1 MNDKARYV
9 FDTNVII
16 SAILFEQS
24 KPAQAFNAALDHGEI
39 VLSRAVL
46 KELNEVL
53 AREKFNPYLLLE
65 ERERF
70 VIALL
75 SESIFIDI
83 KESIRVCRDPNDDK
97 FLELAVNGGAA
108 CIISGDEDLLILN
121 PFRNI
126 QILKPEEF
134 LTSLKIKNL

>member
-16 SAILFEQS
+16 SALLFERS
-24 KPAQAFNAALDHGEI
+24 KPAQAFYAALDRGNI
-39 VLSRAVL
+39 LLSQPVL

-53 AREKFNPYLLLE
+53 AREKLKPYLLFE

-70 VIALL
+70 IIALM
-75 SESIFIDI
+75 SEALFIDI
-83 KESIRVCRDPNDDK
+83 KETIRVCRDPEDDK

-126 QILKPEEF
+126 PIIKPDKF
-134 LTSLKIKNL
+134 LTSLNTEKI

>member
-16 SAILFEQS
+16 SALLFEQS
-24 KPAQAFNAALDHGEI
+24 KPAQAFYAALDRGDI
-39 VLSRAVL
+39 LLSQPVL

-53 AREKFNPYLLLE
+53 AREKLKPYLLLQ
-65 ERERF
+65 ERVQFITGLVSE
-70 VIALL
+70 AL
-75 SESIFIDI
+75 FIDI
-83 KESIRVCRDPNDDK
+83 KENIRVCRDPEDDK

-126 QILKPEEF
+126 PIIKPEEF
-134 LTSLKIKNL
+134 LTSLNTEKL